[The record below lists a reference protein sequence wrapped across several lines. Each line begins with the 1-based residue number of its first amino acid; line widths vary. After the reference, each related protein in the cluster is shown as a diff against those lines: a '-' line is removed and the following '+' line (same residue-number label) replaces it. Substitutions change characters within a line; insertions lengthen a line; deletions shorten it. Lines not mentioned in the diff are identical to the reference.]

1 MDFVWI
7 AAIAVL
13 WVVLVEMVFGLH
25 KLQAAKGER
34 P

>member
-7 AAIAVL
+7 AALAAM
-13 WVVLVEMVFGLH
+13 WVVMAEAVVGLCR
-25 KLQAAKGER
+25 LAAPRGER